1 MKLVQAA
8 VQPGA
13 SPRIDKQAFVCEHAG
28 VNAPS
33 VEAIVNADSRPLTT
47 ARQTALEVA
56 ALDVHLPTEDG
67 DVHAVRGVDFVVE
80 AGEVLAIVG
89 ESGSGKSMTSLAIL
103 GLLPKTARV
112 TGSVKFRGRELL
124 GLPEHELR
132 HVRGRSIAMVF
143 QDTMTSLNPVY
154 RIGVQLT
161 ETLRAHDSSIG
172 AVAAQRRSLE
182 LLEAV
187 GISSPRR
194 RLDQFPHELSGG
206 MRQRVVI
213 AIAMANRPDVII
225 ADEPTTAL
233 DVTVQAQVL
242 EVLKLAHV
250 QTGAALVLIT
260 HDLGVV
266 AGIADRVLVMY
277 AGRAV
282 EVGKTDDIFYRP
294 RMPYTVGLLGSVPR
308 LDVRANSRL
317 TPIRGRPPSAVDLP
331 AGCPF
336 HPRCPMSRDLCTRAE
351 PRLAPVDGP
360 AHTSACHFSA
370 DVDANIFAA
379 TADTNPDSLKAPGE
393 VVLRVRGLTKLF
405 PIRSG
410 GVVRRHVGDT
420 AAVDDVSFELRRN
433 ETLGLVG
440 ESGSGKSTTGRMI
453 LQLLPATKGSI
464 EFDGVELTRLAAK
477 PLRRVRRDIQ
487 IVFQDPYASLDPR
500 MAVRSIL
507 SEAMR
512 VQRVSRAA
520 QFDRVAQ
527 LLDLVGLEQAH
538 ANRYPHEFSGGQR
551 QRIGIARA
559 LSLNP
564 KVLILDEPVSALDV
578 SVRAGVINLLQDL
591 KQRLSLSYLFI
602 AHDLSII
609 RLIADRVAVMYLGA
623 IVETAATAELFTK
636 PAHPYTQA
644 LLSAVPNPDPITE
657 RSRRR
662 IILTGEVATP
672 VAPVVG
678 CRFRTR
684 CPKFARELGDADR
697 ARCINERPIL
707 VDHGAGH
714 EAACHFSEVVA
725 VR

>member
-1 MKLVQAA
+1 MEELVT
-8 VQPGA
+8 
-13 SPRIDKQAFVCEHAG
+13 
-28 VNAPS
+28 
-33 VEAIVNADSRPLTT
+33 ADSRLLAT
-47 ARQTALEVA
+47 APRAALEVA

-80 AGEVLAIVG
+80 PGEVLAIVG

-112 TGSVKFRGRELL
+112 TGSVRFRGRELL
-124 GLPEHELR
+124 GLAEQELR

-154 RIGVQLT
+154 RIGTQLT

-172 AVAAQRRSLE
+172 PAAAQQRSLE

-194 RLDQFPHELSGG
+194 RLDQYPHELSGG

-233 DVTVQAQVL
+233 DVTVQAHVL

-250 QTGAALVLIT
+250 QTGAAMVLIT

-282 EVGKTDDIFYRP
+282 EVGTVDEIFYRP

-308 LDVRANSRL
+308 LDEATSRL
-317 TPIRGRPPSAVDLP
+317 TPIPGRPPP
-331 AGCPF
+331 ALERPGGCPF
-336 HPRCPMSRDLCTRAE
+336 HPRCPIRRDPCLESE
-351 PRLAPVDGP
+351 PALESIDSAG
-360 AHTSACHFSA
+360 HLSACHFRA
-370 DVDANIFAA
+370 DVDARIFTRAENL
-379 TADTNPDSLKAPGE
+379 TADPPAPPGE
-393 VVLRVRGLTKLF
+393 VVLRVERVTKHF
-405 PIRSG
+405 PVRSG
-410 GVVRRHVGDT
+410 GIIRRRIGET
-420 AAVDDVSFELRRN
+420 AAVDDVSLVLRRN

-453 LQLLPATKGSI
+453 LQLLPVSSGSI
-464 EFDGVELTRLAAK
+464 QFEGRELTKLAAGQ
-477 PLRRVRRDIQ
+477 LRRMRRDMQ

-500 MAVRSIL
+500 MSVRSIL
-507 SEAMR
+507 GEAMR
-512 VQRVSRAA
+512 IHGLSHQDQSK
-520 QFDRVAQ
+520 RVAQ
-527 LLDLVGLEQAH
+527 LLDLVDLEPAH
-538 ANRYPHEFSGGQR
+538 ANRFPHEFSGGQR

-559 LSLNP
+559 LALSP

-578 SVRAGVINLLQDL
+578 SVRAGVINLLQEL
-591 KQRLSLSYLFI
+591 KSRLHLSYLFI

-623 IVETAATAELFTK
+623 IVETASTIDLFTK

-644 LLSAVPNPDPITE
+644 LLSAVPNPDPNRE

-662 IILTGEVATP
+662 IILTGEVSTP
-672 VAPVVG
+672 FAPVQG
-678 CRFRTR
+678 CRFRAR
-684 CPKFARELGDADR
+684 CPKFNRALDEKDR
-697 ARCINERPIL
+697 VRCIAERPAL
-707 VDHGAGH
+707 VDHGIGH
-714 EAACHFSEVVA
+714 ASACHFSEVVA
-725 VR
+725 VS

>member
-1 MKLVQAA
+1 MTASALVR
-8 VQPGA
+8 P
-13 SPRIDKQAFVCEHAG
+13 
-28 VNAPS
+28 
-33 VEAIVNADSRPLTT
+33 VEAPPRG
-47 ARQTALEVA
+47 ALEVT

-67 DVHAVRGVDFVVE
+67 DVHAVRGVDFVLDP
-80 AGEVLAIVG
+80 GEVLAIVG
-89 ESGSGKSMTSLAIL
+89 ESGSGKSITSLAIL

-112 TGSVKFRGRELL
+112 SGSVRFRGRELL
-124 GLPEHELR
+124 GLPERELR
-132 HVRGRSIAMVF
+132 HIRGRSVAMVF

-154 RIGVQLT
+154 RIGAQLT
-161 ETLRAHDSSIG
+161 ETLRAHDASIT
-172 AVAAQRRSLE
+172 APEAHRRSLE

-187 GISSPRR
+187 GISSARR

-277 AGRAV
+277 AGRVV
-282 EVGKTDDIFYRP
+282 EVGTVDDIFYRP
-294 RMPYTVGLLGSVPR
+294 RMPYTIGLLGSVPR
-308 LDVRANSRL
+308 LDVGASWRL
-317 TPIRGRPPSAVDLP
+317 RPIPGRPPSALDLP
-331 AGCPF
+331 TGCPF
-336 HPRCPMSRDLCTRAE
+336 HPRCPMSRDLCMRSE
-351 PRLAPVDGP
+351 PRLATVEGSV
-360 AHTSACHFSA
+360 HLSACHFSA
-370 DVDANIFAA
+370 EVDRSVIEA
-379 TADTNPDSLKAPGE
+379 TADIRLETPMAPGG
-393 VVLRVRGLTKLF
+393 VVLRVRELTKHF

-410 GVVRRHVGDT
+410 GIIRRHIGDM
-420 AAVDDVSFELRRN
+420 AAVDSVSFELRRN

-453 LQLLPATKGSI
+453 LQLLPATRGSI
-464 EFDGVELTRLAAK
+464 EFDGIELTTLPAK
-477 PLRRVRRDIQ
+477 QLRRVRRDMQ

-500 MAVRSIL
+500 MPVRAIL

-512 VQRVSRAA
+512 VNGVSRDAQAA
-520 QFDRVAQ
+520 RVAE
-527 LLDLVGLEQAH
+527 LLDLVDLEPAH

-564 KVLILDEPVSALDV
+564 RVLILDEPVSALDV

-609 RLIADRVAVMYLGA
+609 RLVADRVAVMYLGA
-623 IVETAATAELFTK
+623 IVETAGTAELFAR

-644 LLSAVPNPDPITE
+644 LLSAVPNPDPLSE

-662 IILTGEVATP
+662 IILGADVSTP

-678 CRFRTR
+678 CRFRAR
-684 CPKFARELGDADR
+684 CSKFAHELGEADR
-697 ARCINERPIL
+697 ARCINERPVL
-707 VDHGAGH
+707 ADHGVGH
-714 EAACHFSEVVA
+714 EAACHFSEVVP